1 MLMIILYFITI
12 VAGLIVLGY
21 LFRKYFIPGRMCKI
35 VKDMTGKFVI
45 ITGASSGLGEFT
57 AIELVKQGAKVIFA
71 CRSQERA
78 ELSIKKI
85 PKDAKGEGIFEF
97 LDLCDLESIEKF
109 AQKIMS
115 NYPKIDILI
124 NNAGAQP
131 IDFIYT
137 KDELESYLEGNH
149 LGPMALTLELMEY
162 FEKDSRIIN
171 VSSCSHYYSSLDE
184 DSGDILSK
192 IEKVKDFYYQ
202 SEMSRTI
209 LYADCKIMN
218 IYFTQYLS
226 EKCEKYYPHIKCVS
240 LHPGPV
246 KTNFARFL
254 DKNESAKKMFEKYGV
269 FLVKTTEQGA
279 QTHLYLS
286 YLPFEK
292 LQPGAYY
299 VDCQTALISKRAKN
313 KKIRDAIIKWSLKEI
328 NDRVPSSYLP
338 DFSTENY

>member
-1 MLMIILYFITI
+1 MLTIILHFFATI
-12 VAGLIVLGY
+12 GGLVVLGY
-21 LFRKYFIPGRMCKI
+21 LFRKYFVPGRMCKI

-78 ELSIKKI
+78 EMSIQKI
-85 PKDAKGEGIFEF
+85 PEDAKGEGIFEY
-97 LDLCDLESIEKF
+97 LDLCDFESIEKF
-109 AQKIMS
+109 VDKIKKS
-115 NYPKIDILI
+115 YPKIDILI

-137 KDELESYLEGNH
+137 KDEWESYLEGNH
-149 LGPMALTLELMEY
+149 LGPMALTLGLINH
-162 FEKDSRIIN
+162 FEKNSRIIN

-184 DSGDILSK
+184 NSGEILSDIK
-192 IEKVKDFYYQ
+192 KVKDFYFET
-202 SEMSRTI
+202 EMGRMI
-209 LYADCKIMN
+209 LYADCKLMN

-226 EKCEKYYPHIKCVS
+226 EECEKHCPHIKCVS

-246 KTNFARFL
+246 NTNFVRFM
-254 DKNESAKKMFEKYGV
+254 DESTKKIFEKFGV

-292 LQPGAYY
+292 LQSGAYY
-299 VDCQTALISKRAKN
+299 VDCQKALISKKAQN
-313 KKIRDAIIKWSLKEI
+313 KKIREAIINNWSLNEI
-328 NDRVPSSYLP
+328 RSKMSQSYFP
-338 DFSTENY
+338 DFL